1 MASRYKGHTF
11 TFGEKLFG
19 VGMIGQVMTIDSMQK
34 RKYWGER
41 K

>member
-1 MASRYKGHTF
+1 MASRYKGHKF

-19 VGMIGQVMTIDSMQK
+19 VGIIGQAMTIDGMQK
-34 RKYWGER
+34 RRYPGER